1 MACSTLDCDNQ
12 EEAVVLE
19 SLKTAVAGL
28 AATHALW
35 ALSLLLDGQRYL
47 LKPVIPPLFAIAHLA
62 IALLLTAGHRTH
74 GHLLATPVLT
84 YYMFFVKPF
93 EPIAEPQTVG
103 ILGVTAALLV
113 REIGKTPAGLWRIIL
128 RLGIAYPLVEWG
140 LDAFRNPAH
149 FKAYLSVNPITSRII
164 PAEALDY
171 AVTWLGVYELALASL
186 ILSGMLEKAA
196 AAIAAATFLAF
207 TAVAGYP
214 LAFPQNIALAAAATL
229 HPSPPFRKYFENSKT
244 HSTRLNTSAPHY
256 PGMAVK
262 ATMYVYGSV
271 QAVGYR
277 VYVKNV
283 AALMGVR
290 GLVRNRGDGSVE
302 IFAEAEKGVLDRFM
316 KAIDVKGRPGDIL
329 SLNVERLEVRLEGE
343 PGYAGPWRKYT
354 QFEIDYGEEIGRP
367 VEREM
372 VESLELAKLYF
383 TKLITE
389 FKDFREEF
397 RDYREE
403 FRDYREEFR
412 DYREEFRDYRHEF
425 RNFRDESL
433 SISREILGEVKGLK
447 QEFRDY
453 REEFRDFRQEFG
465 DFRNGSLNISREI
478 LDTSK
483 EVLGEVKGLRKDL
496 QTILDERLTKI
507 EKDIAAI
514 KAKIGLL

>member
-1 MACSTLDCDNQ
+1 
-12 EEAVVLE
+12 
-19 SLKTAVAGL
+19 
-28 AATHALW
+28 
-35 ALSLLLDGQRYL
+35 
-47 LKPVIPPLFAIAHLA
+47 
-62 IALLLTAGHRTH
+62 
-74 GHLLATPVLT
+74 
-84 YYMFFVKPF
+84 
-93 EPIAEPQTVG
+93 
-103 ILGVTAALLV
+103 
-113 REIGKTPAGLWRIIL
+113 
-128 RLGIAYPLVEWG
+128 
-140 LDAFRNPAH
+140 
-149 FKAYLSVNPITSRII
+149 
-164 PAEALDY
+164 
-171 AVTWLGVYELALASL
+171 
-186 ILSGMLEKAA
+186 
-196 AAIAAATFLAF
+196 
-207 TAVAGYP
+207 
-214 LAFPQNIALAAAATL
+214 
-229 HPSPPFRKYFENSKT
+229 
-244 HSTRLNTSAPHY
+244 
-256 PGMAVK
+256 MAVK

-277 VYVKNV
+277 VYVKNI

-290 GLVRNRGDGSVE
+290 GLVRNHGNGSVE
-302 IFAEAEKGVLDRFM
+302 IFAEAERDVLERFM

-412 DYREEFRDYRHEF
+412 DYREEFRD
-425 RNFRDESL
+425 
-433 SISREILGEVKGLK
+433 
-447 QEFRDY
+447 
-453 REEFRDFRQEFG
+453 FRQEFG
-465 DFRNGSLNISREI
+465 DFRNGSLSISREI

>member
-1 MACSTLDCDNQ
+1 
-12 EEAVVLE
+12 
-19 SLKTAVAGL
+19 
-28 AATHALW
+28 
-35 ALSLLLDGQRYL
+35 
-47 LKPVIPPLFAIAHLA
+47 
-62 IALLLTAGHRTH
+62 
-74 GHLLATPVLT
+74 
-84 YYMFFVKPF
+84 
-93 EPIAEPQTVG
+93 
-103 ILGVTAALLV
+103 
-113 REIGKTPAGLWRIIL
+113 
-128 RLGIAYPLVEWG
+128 
-140 LDAFRNPAH
+140 
-149 FKAYLSVNPITSRII
+149 
-164 PAEALDY
+164 
-171 AVTWLGVYELALASL
+171 
-186 ILSGMLEKAA
+186 
-196 AAIAAATFLAF
+196 
-207 TAVAGYP
+207 
-214 LAFPQNIALAAAATL
+214 
-229 HPSPPFRKYFENSKT
+229 
-244 HSTRLNTSAPHY
+244 
-256 PGMAVK
+256 MAVK

-302 IFAEAEKGVLDRFM
+302 IFAEVERDVLERFI

-372 VESLELAKLYF
+372 VESPELAKLYF

-397 RDYREE
+397 RDYC
-403 FRDYREEFR
+403 
-412 DYREEFRDYRHEF
+412 
-425 RNFRDESL
+425 
-433 SISREILGEVKGLK
+433 
-447 QEFRDY
+447 
-453 REEFRDFRQEFG
+453 EEFRDFRQEFG

>member
-1 MACSTLDCDNQ
+1 
-12 EEAVVLE
+12 
-19 SLKTAVAGL
+19 
-28 AATHALW
+28 
-35 ALSLLLDGQRYL
+35 
-47 LKPVIPPLFAIAHLA
+47 
-62 IALLLTAGHRTH
+62 
-74 GHLLATPVLT
+74 
-84 YYMFFVKPF
+84 
-93 EPIAEPQTVG
+93 
-103 ILGVTAALLV
+103 
-113 REIGKTPAGLWRIIL
+113 
-128 RLGIAYPLVEWG
+128 
-140 LDAFRNPAH
+140 
-149 FKAYLSVNPITSRII
+149 
-164 PAEALDY
+164 
-171 AVTWLGVYELALASL
+171 
-186 ILSGMLEKAA
+186 
-196 AAIAAATFLAF
+196 
-207 TAVAGYP
+207 
-214 LAFPQNIALAAAATL
+214 
-229 HPSPPFRKYFENSKT
+229 
-244 HSTRLNTSAPHY
+244 
-256 PGMAVK
+256 MAVK

-316 KAIDVKGRPGDIL
+316 KAIDVKGRQGDIL

-412 DYREEFRDYRHEF
+412 DYREEFRD
-425 RNFRDESL
+425 
-433 SISREILGEVKGLK
+433 
-447 QEFRDY
+447 
-453 REEFRDFRQEFG
+453 FRQEFG

-496 QTILDERLTKI
+496 QTILDERLAKI

>member
-1 MACSTLDCDNQ
+1 
-12 EEAVVLE
+12 
-19 SLKTAVAGL
+19 
-28 AATHALW
+28 
-35 ALSLLLDGQRYL
+35 
-47 LKPVIPPLFAIAHLA
+47 
-62 IALLLTAGHRTH
+62 
-74 GHLLATPVLT
+74 
-84 YYMFFVKPF
+84 
-93 EPIAEPQTVG
+93 
-103 ILGVTAALLV
+103 
-113 REIGKTPAGLWRIIL
+113 
-128 RLGIAYPLVEWG
+128 
-140 LDAFRNPAH
+140 
-149 FKAYLSVNPITSRII
+149 
-164 PAEALDY
+164 
-171 AVTWLGVYELALASL
+171 
-186 ILSGMLEKAA
+186 
-196 AAIAAATFLAF
+196 
-207 TAVAGYP
+207 
-214 LAFPQNIALAAAATL
+214 
-229 HPSPPFRKYFENSKT
+229 
-244 HSTRLNTSAPHY
+244 
-256 PGMAVK
+256 MAVK

-316 KAIDVKGRPGDIL
+316 KAIDVKGRHGDIL

-412 DYREEFRDYRHEF
+412 DYREEFRD
-425 RNFRDESL
+425 
-433 SISREILGEVKGLK
+433 
-447 QEFRDY
+447 
-453 REEFRDFRQEFG
+453 FRQEFG

>member
-1 MACSTLDCDNQ
+1 L
-12 EEAVVLE
+12 
-19 SLKTAVAGL
+19 
-28 AATHALW
+28 
-35 ALSLLLDGQRYL
+35 
-47 LKPVIPPLFAIAHLA
+47 
-62 IALLLTAGHRTH
+62 
-74 GHLLATPVLT
+74 
-84 YYMFFVKPF
+84 
-93 EPIAEPQTVG
+93 
-103 ILGVTAALLV
+103 
-113 REIGKTPAGLWRIIL
+113 
-128 RLGIAYPLVEWG
+128 
-140 LDAFRNPAH
+140 
-149 FKAYLSVNPITSRII
+149 
-164 PAEALDY
+164 
-171 AVTWLGVYELALASL
+171 
-186 ILSGMLEKAA
+186 
-196 AAIAAATFLAF
+196 
-207 TAVAGYP
+207 
-214 LAFPQNIALAAAATL
+214 
-229 HPSPPFRKYFENSKT
+229 ENSKT
-244 HSTRLNTSAPHY
+244 YSTRLNISVPHY

-262 ATMYVYGSV
+262 ATVHVYGSV

-302 IFAEAEKGVLDRFM
+302 IFAEAEKNVLEKFI

-354 QFEIDYGEEIGRP
+354 HFEIDYGEEIARP

-412 DYREEFRDYRHEF
+412 DYREEFRDFRQEF

-465 DFRNGSLNISREI
+465 DFRNGSLSISREI
-478 LDTSK
+478 LNTSK

-496 QTILDERLTKI
+496 QTMLDERLAKI
-507 EKDIAAI
+507 EKDVAAI

>member
-1 MACSTLDCDNQ
+1 
-12 EEAVVLE
+12 
-19 SLKTAVAGL
+19 
-28 AATHALW
+28 
-35 ALSLLLDGQRYL
+35 
-47 LKPVIPPLFAIAHLA
+47 
-62 IALLLTAGHRTH
+62 
-74 GHLLATPVLT
+74 
-84 YYMFFVKPF
+84 
-93 EPIAEPQTVG
+93 
-103 ILGVTAALLV
+103 
-113 REIGKTPAGLWRIIL
+113 
-128 RLGIAYPLVEWG
+128 
-140 LDAFRNPAH
+140 
-149 FKAYLSVNPITSRII
+149 
-164 PAEALDY
+164 
-171 AVTWLGVYELALASL
+171 
-186 ILSGMLEKAA
+186 
-196 AAIAAATFLAF
+196 
-207 TAVAGYP
+207 
-214 LAFPQNIALAAAATL
+214 
-229 HPSPPFRKYFENSKT
+229 
-244 HSTRLNTSAPHY
+244 
-256 PGMAVK
+256 MAVK

-302 IFAEAEKGVLDRFM
+302 IFAEAERDVLERFM
-316 KAIDVKGRPGDIL
+316 KAIDVKGRQGDIL

-447 QEFRDY
+447 QEFRD
-453 REEFRDFRQEFG
+453 FRQEFG

>member
-1 MACSTLDCDNQ
+1 
-12 EEAVVLE
+12 
-19 SLKTAVAGL
+19 
-28 AATHALW
+28 
-35 ALSLLLDGQRYL
+35 
-47 LKPVIPPLFAIAHLA
+47 
-62 IALLLTAGHRTH
+62 
-74 GHLLATPVLT
+74 
-84 YYMFFVKPF
+84 
-93 EPIAEPQTVG
+93 
-103 ILGVTAALLV
+103 
-113 REIGKTPAGLWRIIL
+113 
-128 RLGIAYPLVEWG
+128 
-140 LDAFRNPAH
+140 
-149 FKAYLSVNPITSRII
+149 
-164 PAEALDY
+164 
-171 AVTWLGVYELALASL
+171 
-186 ILSGMLEKAA
+186 
-196 AAIAAATFLAF
+196 
-207 TAVAGYP
+207 
-214 LAFPQNIALAAAATL
+214 
-229 HPSPPFRKYFENSKT
+229 
-244 HSTRLNTSAPHY
+244 
-256 PGMAVK
+256 MAVK
-262 ATMYVYGSV
+262 ATMFVYGSV

-403 FRDYREEFR
+403 FRD
-412 DYREEFRDYRHEF
+412 
-425 RNFRDESL
+425 
-433 SISREILGEVKGLK
+433 
-447 QEFRDY
+447 
-453 REEFRDFRQEFG
+453 FRQEFG
-465 DFRNGSLNISREI
+465 DFRNGSLNISKEI

>member
-1 MACSTLDCDNQ
+1 
-12 EEAVVLE
+12 
-19 SLKTAVAGL
+19 
-28 AATHALW
+28 
-35 ALSLLLDGQRYL
+35 
-47 LKPVIPPLFAIAHLA
+47 
-62 IALLLTAGHRTH
+62 
-74 GHLLATPVLT
+74 
-84 YYMFFVKPF
+84 
-93 EPIAEPQTVG
+93 
-103 ILGVTAALLV
+103 
-113 REIGKTPAGLWRIIL
+113 
-128 RLGIAYPLVEWG
+128 
-140 LDAFRNPAH
+140 
-149 FKAYLSVNPITSRII
+149 
-164 PAEALDY
+164 
-171 AVTWLGVYELALASL
+171 
-186 ILSGMLEKAA
+186 
-196 AAIAAATFLAF
+196 
-207 TAVAGYP
+207 
-214 LAFPQNIALAAAATL
+214 
-229 HPSPPFRKYFENSKT
+229 
-244 HSTRLNTSAPHY
+244 
-256 PGMAVK
+256 MAVK

-302 IFAEAEKGVLDRFM
+302 IFAEAERDVLERFM

>member
-1 MACSTLDCDNQ
+1 
-12 EEAVVLE
+12 
-19 SLKTAVAGL
+19 
-28 AATHALW
+28 
-35 ALSLLLDGQRYL
+35 
-47 LKPVIPPLFAIAHLA
+47 
-62 IALLLTAGHRTH
+62 
-74 GHLLATPVLT
+74 
-84 YYMFFVKPF
+84 
-93 EPIAEPQTVG
+93 
-103 ILGVTAALLV
+103 
-113 REIGKTPAGLWRIIL
+113 
-128 RLGIAYPLVEWG
+128 
-140 LDAFRNPAH
+140 
-149 FKAYLSVNPITSRII
+149 
-164 PAEALDY
+164 
-171 AVTWLGVYELALASL
+171 
-186 ILSGMLEKAA
+186 
-196 AAIAAATFLAF
+196 
-207 TAVAGYP
+207 
-214 LAFPQNIALAAAATL
+214 
-229 HPSPPFRKYFENSKT
+229 
-244 HSTRLNTSAPHY
+244 
-256 PGMAVK
+256 MAVK
-262 ATMYVYGSV
+262 AIMYVYGSV
-271 QAVGYR
+271 QAVGYG

-290 GLVRNRGDGSVE
+290 GLVRNREDGSVE
-302 IFAEAEKGVLDRFM
+302 IFAEAERDILERFI

-412 DYREEFRDYRHEF
+412 DYREEFRD
-425 RNFRDESL
+425 
-433 SISREILGEVKGLK
+433 
-447 QEFRDY
+447 
-453 REEFRDFRQEFG
+453 FRQEFG

-507 EKDIAAI
+507 EKDIVAI

>member
-28 AATHALW
+28 AATHGLW

-62 IALLLTAGHRTH
+62 VALLLTAGHRTH

-113 REIGKTPAGLWRIIL
+113 REIGKIPAVLWRLIL

-186 ILSGMLEKAA
+186 ILSGVLEKAA

-229 HPSPPFRKYFENSKT
+229 HPSPPSESTSKT
-244 HSTRLNTSAPHY
+244 ARLIQH
-256 PGMAVK
+256 G
-262 ATMYVYGSV
+262 
-271 QAVGYR
+271 
-277 VYVKNV
+277 
-283 AALMGVR
+283 
-290 GLVRNRGDGSVE
+290 
-302 IFAEAEKGVLDRFM
+302 
-316 KAIDVKGRPGDIL
+316 
-329 SLNVERLEVRLEGE
+329 
-343 PGYAGPWRKYT
+343 
-354 QFEIDYGEEIGRP
+354 
-367 VEREM
+367 
-372 VESLELAKLYF
+372 
-383 TKLITE
+383 
-389 FKDFREEF
+389 
-397 RDYREE
+397 
-403 FRDYREEFR
+403 
-412 DYREEFRDYRHEF
+412 
-425 RNFRDESL
+425 
-433 SISREILGEVKGLK
+433 
-447 QEFRDY
+447 
-453 REEFRDFRQEFG
+453 
-465 DFRNGSLNISREI
+465 
-478 LDTSK
+478 
-483 EVLGEVKGLRKDL
+483 
-496 QTILDERLTKI
+496 
-507 EKDIAAI
+507 
-514 KAKIGLL
+514 

>member
-1 MACSTLDCDNQ
+1 
-12 EEAVVLE
+12 
-19 SLKTAVAGL
+19 
-28 AATHALW
+28 
-35 ALSLLLDGQRYL
+35 
-47 LKPVIPPLFAIAHLA
+47 
-62 IALLLTAGHRTH
+62 
-74 GHLLATPVLT
+74 
-84 YYMFFVKPF
+84 
-93 EPIAEPQTVG
+93 
-103 ILGVTAALLV
+103 
-113 REIGKTPAGLWRIIL
+113 
-128 RLGIAYPLVEWG
+128 
-140 LDAFRNPAH
+140 
-149 FKAYLSVNPITSRII
+149 
-164 PAEALDY
+164 
-171 AVTWLGVYELALASL
+171 
-186 ILSGMLEKAA
+186 
-196 AAIAAATFLAF
+196 
-207 TAVAGYP
+207 
-214 LAFPQNIALAAAATL
+214 
-229 HPSPPFRKYFENSKT
+229 
-244 HSTRLNTSAPHY
+244 
-256 PGMAVK
+256 MAVK

-403 FRDYREEFR
+403 FRD
-412 DYREEFRDYRHEF
+412 
-425 RNFRDESL
+425 
-433 SISREILGEVKGLK
+433 
-447 QEFRDY
+447 
-453 REEFRDFRQEFG
+453 FRQEFG